1 MAAVTVR
8 RAVNVDVKHSKDA
21 KDEHE
26 HEPEREHVE
35 SPKEQTAL
43 VRFSI
48 YHEKEAL
55 VKDQTM
61 HWPVLQVCNS
71 SGTHY
76 VLDTTADKLDD
87 LFGDGNV
94 QDISY
99 RPVAKN
105 QQGLSNVSWAV
116 LQKGGVIPIA
126 LRGQTRAI
134 LRLSVRDREMI
145 VSHERQQQYEPTPT
159 QEKLLPSASVGQKR
173 KAATSEGTVPNK
185 KLRPPAADAKSS
197 KATLPPKPTSNDR
210 FGTLKEYYDA
220 LVKSNA
226 EQKKELET
234 VTSQNNQKER
244 DMKSVM
250 LQRIAEAERQSE
262 EDAKALSYQQTRRDV
277 LSNLTK

>member
-1 MAAVTVR
+1 MAARTSVR
-8 RAVNVDVKHSKDA
+8 RTINVDVKHSKD
-21 KDEHE
+21 E
-26 HEPEREHVE
+26 HEPEQEHVE

-48 YHEKEAL
+48 YHEKEKL

-105 QQGLSNVSWAV
+105 QQGLSNVSWAI

-145 VSHERQQQYEPTPT
+145 VSHERQYEPAST
-159 QEKLLPSASVGQKR
+159 QEVPLPSESVGQKR
-173 KAATSEGTVPNK
+173 KAATSETAVQNK
-185 KLRPPAADAKSS
+185 KLRQPAPDAKSS
-197 KATLPPKPTSNDR
+197 KATLPPKPTANDP

-220 LVKSNA
+220 LVKFNA
-226 EQKKELET
+226 DKKKELEA
-234 VTSQNNQKER
+234 VTLQNNQKER
-244 DMKSVM
+244 DVKRVM
-250 LQRIAEAERQSE
+250 LQSIAEAERQRE

-277 LSNLTK
+277 LSDLTK